1 MDYQKI
7 KAAKII
13 AKLNLRIRLSYAGNA
28 VQRPGRTVR
37 LSISGKGICDQVS
50 LITLF
55 GFPILSQSE
64 KARRRRRHNLGA
76 VRQMRRLHDEV
87 WPISFLVKDS

>member
-37 LSISGKGICDQVS
+37 
-50 LITLF
+50 F
-55 GFPILSQSE
+55 E
-64 KARRRRRHNLGA
+64 YLG
-76 VRQMRRLHDEV
+76 
-87 WPISFLVKDS
+87 